1 MIRVL
6 ISEDSIVT
14 QKLIELNLKKDSN
27 IEIIDFAFD
36 GLDTIQ
42 KFSNLYPDVII
53 MDFCMPKMNGLDTLK
68 KIRKNS
74 SIPIIF
80 LSSQIEMKDILLKE
94 GATYFI
100 EKSFENMKNLSKI
113 INFSRDL
120 ILK

>member
-14 QKLIELNLKKDSN
+14 QKVIQLNLKKDPN

-36 GLDTIQ
+36 GLETIQ
-42 KFSNLYPDVII
+42 KFSSLYPDVII
-53 MDFCMPKMNGLDTLK
+53 MDFCMPKMNGLDALK

-113 INFSRDL
+113 INFSREL